1 MQDINFIANYY
12 LGTKAYTIFML
23 KTLFKTEETDY
34 IKNKNYQTAAQVGFI
49 SNILLSIKEDLV
61 ENTGNLIYESKL
73 YKHILDENI
82 QKIATKTKD
91 GYEIDNYT
99 FKDASTIIATI
110 RNKLGHGDFTI
121 DYDNEKLTLHI
132 EGKPVSI
139 KIRNLTSFIIK
150 ANLDQLVNKKTK
162 KFKRVI
168 SKHPTEKAKKI
179 KNVQDLETEI
189 KKCENIIFTLEREDH
204 EEIERYEITAFNIAI
219 DIIKEKNCN
228 FDLIQYYKQAYKQ
241 KNFKM
246 SVEYQ
251 KLNRQRDIE
260 PLLQLINNSILTNE
274 DYDYEEQ
281 LLSILFE
288 TRKKIDDT
296 YTKTDL
302 LLSNIDNLL
311 ILQAMRHTKST
322 NINDI
327 QHAIKKTYESPL
339 YINYDNLAT
348 SAISNF
354 NSLFCVPYDKLY
366 KKAFNEQ
373 GLDFSKLNLKNL
385 KIITLEMQ
393 EDRLEPK
400 KQKINSLKNQ
410 AKLIKI
416 KVDELQNNINNISED
431 KSKEKIKKL
440 LEQKIELQ
448 KQSLNEKIQEL
459 KQEKEELKAMEKY
472 YSNEEL
478 YTKNKTIIE
487 GLRNAIAHGNYTIRQ
502 ESTIEDTL
510 IIFENIYEGKTYL
523 KAEITIIK
531 FLELMDNTLEII
543 QEYLN
548 NEQSKQK
555 PKTK

>member
-1 MQDINFIANYY
+1 
-12 LGTKAYTIFML
+12 
-23 KTLFKTEETDY
+23 
-34 IKNKNYQTAAQVGFI
+34 
-49 SNILLSIKEDLV
+49 
-61 ENTGNLIYESKL
+61 
-73 YKHILDENI
+73 
-82 QKIATKTKD
+82 
-91 GYEIDNYT
+91 
-99 FKDASTIIATI
+99 
-110 RNKLGHGDFTI
+110 
-121 DYDNEKLTLHI
+121 
-132 EGKPVSI
+132 
-139 KIRNLTSFIIK
+139 
-150 ANLDQLVNKKTK
+150 
-162 KFKRVI
+162 
-168 SKHPTEKAKKI
+168 
-179 KNVQDLETEI
+179 
-189 KKCENIIFTLEREDH
+189 
-204 EEIERYEITAFNIAI
+204 
-219 DIIKEKNCN
+219 
-228 FDLIQYYKQAYKQ
+228 
-241 KNFKM
+241 
-246 SVEYQ
+246 
-251 KLNRQRDIE
+251 
-260 PLLQLINNSILTNE
+260 
-274 DYDYEEQ
+274 
-281 LLSILFE
+281 
-288 TRKKIDDT
+288 
-296 YTKTDL
+296 
-302 LLSNIDNLL
+302 
-311 ILQAMRHTKST
+311 MRHTKST

-366 KKAFNEQ
+366 KKTFDEQ

-400 KQKINSLKNQ
+400 KEKINSLKNQ
-410 AKLIKI
+410 AKLTKT
-416 KVDELQNNINNISED
+416 KLDELQNNINNISED
-431 KSKEKIKKL
+431 KSKEKIKKI

-459 KQEKEELKAMEKY
+459 KQEKEELKAMENY

-487 GLRNAIAHGNYTIRQ
+487 GLRNAIAHGNYAIRQ

-523 KAEITIIK
+523 KAEITIMK